1 MGAGIDL
8 NQKTKTM
15 NKSQE
20 IYTGTGQ
27 ITQNQASSA
36 MQQKNVKTEEKT
48 SVVDKLFEVEGE
60 TVENIAALKTEET
73 DKQSVTSKQS
83 RIQPVNGVPDALV
96 EQRQKSIVH
105 GTSMSGGEKKQYIRE
120 ADNWKDERQNS
131 FRANFVQGLQERNAN
146 LIRLTNL
153 MTGDERSASQSYE
166 KVRTSME
173 IFTDLFS
180 MIGTQK
186 EGEAEQD
193 FKDQFAFAYQSALD
207 CVEEYLQSHA
217 STRLTYKGWQRKK
230 WVKQLQKALNEY
242 VGYATEIISGNIDLS
257 QFRDQQEQEPTEVNE
272 QLEINEHAEKERE
285 SEHVEVQKRQQEQV
299 NGQPEAML
307 SVRDCYQSMLRDTRD
322 SDEYYEGLKRMLGEF
337 LQENE
342 HAPKNRVHFVN
353 LYWAI
358 RHTLLNYDSGIEETM
373 AYQDAKKKMPAERRA
388 LCKNLMDQLEIMQI
402 QMIDDGVMNPEETED
417 ELPVMERSIE
427 FISEGKTKTRIPLE
441 VQRCGNKKEL
451 KKYLN
456 TLKDLTE
463 QDKAHLRN
471 RIRICERIEALEKT
485 KKKVIPPAC
494 TVYRNGKKLSPD
506 QQANRETDKFILEDV
521 VQAHFQTHTNSCWS
535 AVLENLLR
543 QRGMFI
549 HQADIR
555 GYRDSELSDFELEK
569 LAGDREYDMTQVRHL
584 VGRLMKNTAFNS
596 FQLGA
601 PIYGADQADQQTDAD
616 RIFGE
621 QLKERLRTAIIDK
634 RSAVGINLS
643 EHYLTFVGIEG
654 DRLYYKNSKSHN
666 EEGYP
671 KIDTNKT
678 YVMSVSELIEKAK
691 ERPIPGGVD
700 TRFYAI
706 NLLWLEDLPE
716 NADLATMYG
725 NKLDDNAFMYDD
737 GKEYKVSSGSS
748 DDAPE
753 DRTMLTLNL
762 KRDQS
767 LKESIIA
774 NEIAFVPRFKS

>member
-27 ITQNQASSA
+27 ITQNQVSSA

-257 QFRDQQEQEPTEVNE
+257 QFRDQQEQ
-272 QLEINEHAEKERE
+272 
-285 SEHVEVQKRQQEQV
+285 V

-322 SDEYYEGLKRMLGEF
+322 SDEYYEGLKSMLGEF

-342 HAPKNRVHFVN
+342 HAPKNRVYFVN

-358 RHTLLNYDSGIEETM
+358 RHTLLNYDSGIEETK
-373 AYQDAKKKMPAERRA
+373 AYRDARKKMPAERRA
-388 LCKNLMDQLEIMQI
+388 LCKSLMDQMKIMQI

-417 ELPVMERSIE
+417 DLPIMERSIE
-427 FISEGKTKTRIPLE
+427 FISEGKNKTRIPLE
-441 VQRCGNKKEL
+441 VQKCGNKKDLE
-451 KKYLN
+451 KYLN

-506 QQANRETDKFILEDV
+506 QQVNRETDKFILEDV
-521 VQAHFQTHTNSCWS
+521 VQAHFQTYTNSCWS

-543 QRGMFI
+543 HRGMPI
-549 HQADIR
+549 HQVAVR
-555 GYRDSELSDFELEK
+555 GFRDSELSDFELEK
-569 LAGDREYDMTQVRHL
+569 LAADQEYDITQVRHL
-584 VGRLMKNTAFNS
+584 VGRL
-596 FQLGA
+596 
-601 PIYGADQADQQTDAD
+601 
-616 RIFGE
+616 
-621 QLKERLRTAIIDK
+621 
-634 RSAVGINLS
+634 
-643 EHYLTFVGIEG
+643 
-654 DRLYYKNSKSHN
+654 
-666 EEGYP
+666 
-671 KIDTNKT
+671 
-678 YVMSVSELIEKAK
+678 
-691 ERPIPGGVD
+691 
-700 TRFYAI
+700 
-706 NLLWLEDLPE
+706 
-716 NADLATMYG
+716 
-725 NKLDDNAFMYDD
+725 
-737 GKEYKVSSGSS
+737 
-748 DDAPE
+748 
-753 DRTMLTLNL
+753 
-762 KRDQS
+762 
-767 LKESIIA
+767 
-774 NEIAFVPRFKS
+774 